1 MALETASTKSRP
13 GSTNRLLP
21 ATAMDYEA
29 EVNSPFSPP
38 ASPADIEGQTNAART
53 RAGATGDPF
62 ALRRD
67 RLAVLS
73 IMAFWAGYFV
83 LASVKALI
91 SELPGQEDMAIRRL
105 CVTLLAIGL
114 TWALYLVL
122 RRFQDWPTH
131 RLIALAFGAS
141 VPLALAYA
149 AINWTAFHYF
159 PIEAHSGLMRSKE
172 MSPLASIAW
181 SALDWYFFI
190 VCWAIL
196 WIAITYAAQ
205 VREAERTAA
214 RYARA
219 AQEAELK
226 ALRYQIN
233 PHFLF
238 NTLNSLSSLVMRGR
252 RAEAEHMILN
262 LSDFLRATLDEDPT
276 ADVPL
281 AEEVEMQ
288 TLYLGIETL
297 RFPGRLRTDFD
308 IPDDLAQ
315 VPVPGLILQP
325 LVENAVRYSVAR
337 SLSPVTITIRARRH
351 GSQLVVDVKDDGPVV
366 TTPIQG
372 GCGVGLQNV
381 RMRLAAR
388 FGAAANLEA
397 GPMAPAGWR
406 ARVTLPILPSAGD

>member
-1 MALETASTKSRP
+1 MNRP
-13 GSTNRLLP
+13 F
-21 ATAMDYEA
+21 A
-29 EVNSPFSPP
+29 PP
-38 ASPADIEGQTNAART
+38 AEPAKFPADTAA
-53 RAGATGDPF
+53 ATGTLDDGGF
-62 ALRRD
+62 ATRRD
-67 RLAVLS
+67 RLAILS
-73 IMAFWAGYFV
+73 IMAFWAGYFL

-122 RRFQDWPTH
+122 RRFENWPTS

-141 VPLALAYA
+141 LPLALAYA
-149 AINWTAFHYF
+149 AINWSAFHYF
-159 PIEAHSGLMRSKE
+159 PIEAHSSLAGKGDMTAV
-172 MSPLASIAW
+172 ASIAW

-196 WIAITYAAQ
+196 WIAITYAAK
-205 VREAERTAA
+205 VREAERTTA

-226 ALRYQIN
+226 ALRYQVN

-262 LSDFLRATLDEDPT
+262 LSDFLRATLEDDPT

-281 AEEVEMQ
+281 SEEVEMQ
-288 TLYLGIETL
+288 SLYLGIETL
-297 RFPGRLRTDFD
+297 RFPGRLRTEFD
-308 IPDDLAQ
+308 VPEDLAH

-325 LVENAVRYSVAR
+325 LVENSVRYSVAR
-337 SLSPVTITIRARRH
+337 SLAPVTIRICARRH
-351 GSQLVVDVKDDGPVV
+351 GNQLVVDVEDDGPVA
-366 TTPIQG
+366 TTPAQG

-388 FGAAANLEA
+388 FGAAASLAA
-397 GPMAPAGWR
+397 GPQAPAGWR
-406 ARVTLPILPSAGD
+406 ARVSLPILERTQG

>member
-1 MALETASTKSRP
+1 VDRAAVADSAAVGGSAAAPEP
-13 GSTNRLLP
+13 G
-21 ATAMDYEA
+21 
-29 EVNSPFSPP
+29 
-38 ASPADIEGQTNAART
+38 G
-53 RAGATGDPF
+53 
-62 ALRRD
+62 RRD

-73 IMAFWAGYFV
+73 ITAFWAGYFV

-105 CVTLLAIGL
+105 CVTVLAIGL

-122 RRFQDWPTH
+122 RRFQEWPTH

-149 AINWTAFHYF
+149 AVNWTAFHYF
-159 PIEAHSGLMRSKE
+159 PIEAHSGLMGSRD
-172 MSPLASIAW
+172 MSPLAAIAW

-196 WIAITYAAQ
+196 WIAITYAGK

-214 RYARA
+214 LYARA

-226 ALRYQIN
+226 ALRYQVN

-262 LSDFLRATLDEDPT
+262 LSDFLRATLEDDPT

-281 AEEVEMQ
+281 ADEVEMQ

-297 RFPGRLRTDFD
+297 RFPGRLQTEIDV
-308 IPDDLAQ
+308 PEELAQ
-315 VPVPGLILQP
+315 APVPGLILQP

-337 SLSPVTITIRARRH
+337 SLSPVTIAIRARREGH
-351 GSQLVVDVKDDGPVV
+351 RLVIDVEDDGPVS
-366 TTPIQG
+366 TPPLQG

-388 FGAAANLEA
+388 FGAAGSLEA
-397 GPMAPAGWR
+397 GPLSPTGWR
-406 ARVTLPILPSAGD
+406 ARVTMPLLDA